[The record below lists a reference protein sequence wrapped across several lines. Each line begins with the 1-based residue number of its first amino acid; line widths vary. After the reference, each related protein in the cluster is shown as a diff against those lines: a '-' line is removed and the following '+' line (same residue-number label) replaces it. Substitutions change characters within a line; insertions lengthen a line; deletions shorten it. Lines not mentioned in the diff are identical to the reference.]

1 MIHEK
6 NLKQKSRDTFPLR
19 NEPSVK
25 EKVSIT
31 MGPFFS
37 PKKSMLQGKAM
48 NSSHKP
54 TTENGK
60 GGGYVW
66 YQSIYTLKYSTL
78 QRFITFFKEPLTPT
92 L

>member
-25 EKVSIT
+25 EKISIT
-31 MGPFFS
+31 MGPFSS

-60 GGGYVW
+60 GGGKGMFGLNRY
-66 YQSIYTLKYSTL
+66 ICTLKYSTL
-78 QRFITFFKEPLTPT
+78 QRFITFF
-92 L
+92 